1 MIMKHTVGAK
11 YFQEEQMGEGASD
24 ELDELIETSPDILS
38 TPDARYTWLY
48 YTTNGS
54 FWINEKDLFLIV
66 VFEIDKNLE
75 KLN

>member
-1 MIMKHTVGAK
+1 MKHTVGAK
-11 YFQEEQMGEGASD
+11 CFQDEQMGEGASD
-24 ELDELIETSPDILS
+24 ELIETSPDMLS

-54 FWINEKDLFLIV
+54 FWIDKKDLFLTV
-66 VFEIDKNLE
+66 AFEIDKNLE